1 MTENGDLEVLRAEL
15 GALRSEVASLRAAAA
30 AVPVSGAIVA
40 DPLSTRR
47 GLLRLAGAAA
57 IGAGALLMD
66 GTPVAADN
74 GIVNTNQAT
83 TTTLTHSST
92 TGFHFRGS
100 DSSFAPTSGVI
111 VASTGTSLRHAIRAN
126 SENSNST
133 LFVDNTGIGRAM
145 LVVSQSPGAS
155 ATIQNP
161 VGPILGLSRT
171 PSKLRP
177 SLRPGEGHNIG
188 DLDVDGDG
196 TLWYCIGFSSG
207 PEPGSWQQLG
217 GPSVAGGFHA
227 IEPIRVY
234 DSRKAAYT
242 PNGLRAPN
250 TSFVA
255 SVSDSRN
262 VSTGAVLVSGVVPV
276 GAAAVAYNV
285 TVANT
290 TGPNFLSV
298 APGDAVALGAS
309 SLNWSTSGQA
319 IANAAVSKLDSDRQL
334 KIFMGNQ
341 AGSAHVII
349 DVQGYWL

>member
-1 MTENGDLEVLRAEL
+1 MPENDDLEVLRAEL
-15 GALRSEVASLRAAAA
+15 DALRSEVASLRASATPEPTVVAAA
-30 AVPVSGAIVA
+30 E
-40 DPLSTRR
+40 PLSTRR
-47 GLLRLAGAAA
+47 GMLRLAGAAA
-57 IGAGALLMD
+57 IGAGVLLAEH
-66 GTPVAADN
+66 TPVAADN

-83 TTTLTHSST
+83 TTTLTHSSG

-100 DSSFAPTSGVI
+100 DSSFSPTSGVI
-111 VASTGTSLRHAIRAN
+111 VASTGTTLRHAIRA
-126 SENSNST
+126 SSQSGNST
-133 LFVDNTGIGRAM
+133 LFVDNTGLGRAM

-161 VGPILGLSRT
+161 VGPILGLSQT
-171 PSKLRP
+171 PSKVRP

-196 TLWYCIGFSSG
+196 NLWYCIGFSSG
-207 PEPGSWQQLG
+207 PEPGTWQKLG

-227 IEPIRVY
+227 IAPIRVF
-234 DSRKAAYT
+234 DSRKAAYS

-255 SVSDSRN
+255 SVSDSRDVN
-262 VSTGAVLVSGVVPV
+262 TGAVLTSGVVPA
-276 GAAAVAYNV
+276 GASAVAYNV
-285 TVANT
+285 TVAGT

-298 APGDAVALGAS
+298 APGDAVAFTAS
-309 SLNWSTSGQA
+309 SLNWTTAGQS
-319 IANAAVSKLDSDRQL
+319 IANAAISKLDSDRQL
-334 KIFMGNQ
+334 KVFMGGN